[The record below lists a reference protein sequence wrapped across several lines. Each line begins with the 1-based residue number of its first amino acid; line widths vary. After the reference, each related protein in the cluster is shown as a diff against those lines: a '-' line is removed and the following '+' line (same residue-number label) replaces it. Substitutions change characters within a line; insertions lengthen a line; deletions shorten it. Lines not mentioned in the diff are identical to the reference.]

1 MVARPISV
9 LLADDHALVR
19 AGIRSLLQRLEGI
32 EVVAEA
38 GDGHETLRL
47 VSVHRPDVVLLD
59 IGMPELNG
67 LEAAARLAKEGSS
80 SRVLILSMHTSEEY
94 VLKALRSG
102 AAGYLIKSSAAPE
115 LEAAIRAVARG
126 ETYLSPAVSKY
137 VVDQYV
143 RRTAEDEDPLGA
155 LTPRQ
160 REILQ
165 MIVEGNSTKDI
176 ARKLDVSP
184 RTVDSH
190 RAQLMERLDVH
201 DLPGLV
207 LFAVRVGLVEPRA

>member
-1 MVARPISV
+1 MRTIRV

-19 AGIRSLLQRLEGI
+19 AGIRSLLERLDGI

-47 VSVHRPDVVLLD
+47 ASVHHPDVVLMD
-59 IGMPELNG
+59 IGMPGLNG
-67 LEAAARLAKEGSS
+67 LEAAGRLTKEGSS
-80 SRVLILSMHTSEEY
+80 SRVLVLSMHTSEEY

-102 AAGYLIKSSAAPE
+102 AAGYLIKASAASE

-126 ETYLSPAVSKY
+126 ETYLSPSVSKY

-143 RRTAEDEDPLGA
+143 RRTAADDEPLSA

-165 MIVEGNSTKDI
+165 MIAEGNTSKDI
-176 ARKLDVSP
+176 ARKLNLSH
-184 RTVDSH
+184 RTVETH

-201 DLPGLV
+201 DLAGLV
-207 LFAVRVGLVEPRA
+207 LFAVRVGLVEPRG